1 MKKVVGVIGES
12 SASPENYRLAYEV
25 GSSLARA
32 GIVVVTGGLSG
43 VMEAASRGAREAG
56 GITLGILPGDER
68 SDANPYVD
76 IPVVTGM
83 GYARNSIVV
92 RSSQGIIAIGGRYG
106 TLSEIALALDA
117 GLPVAALSSWNLE
130 APGKPSVPIYRA
142 KDPEDAVKFIL
153 SRI

>member
-1 MKKVVGVIGES
+1 VKKVIGVIGES
-12 SASPENYRLAYEV
+12 SASPENYRIAYEV
-25 GSSLARA
+25 GARLARA
-32 GIVVVTGGLSG
+32 GVVVVTGGLSG
-43 VMEAASRGAREAG
+43 VMEAASKGAREAG
-56 GITLGILPGDER
+56 GLTLGILPGGKR

-83 GYARNSIVV
+83 GHARNSIVV
-92 RSSQGIIAIGGRYG
+92 RSSQGVIAVGGWYG

-117 GLPVAALSSWNLE
+117 GIPVAALSSWNLE

-142 KDPEDAVKFIL
+142 KDPEDAVNFVL